1 MFYIVYYL
9 GLCLFILSGTMLLP
23 LLVALFYQEANA
35 FYNFFLISFF
45 MLFLSGSI
53 LFALRGRVLLDR
65 RHSKLLLLVLVWSVV
80 PVAAA
85 LPFYFLESPMT
96 YNSAYF
102 EAVSGFTTTGATVIK
117 NPADLPKSLLV
128 WRSLLNW
135 LGGLTTYVIIALLLK
150 PLSGPEVFGR
160 EMRSIIPSTYS
171 TNNDGI
177 KEAIK
182 AILPLY
188 SALTLACLT
197 LLVVIGMEPLHA
209 LCLTFGAVS
218 TGGFMPIQSSLSIYG
233 LPAAE
238 FVLAVF
244 MLLGTVSLLWVQALV
259 QFRWRTVFSVRE
271 PFSILLA
278 IFLLGCLLTIL
289 TWDPQSNKSIYYSLR
304 TFFSG
309 LVAATSFIST
319 TGYPVS
325 DSTQHVIPY
334 VMMLVIVIV
343 GGGRFSTA
351 GGMKFFRVGEMFR
364 LSYLELQRLVF
375 PHSVSALRHGNVGRE
390 RNVMQSVWTNF
401 TVIVFFICLLAIILS
416 ATGLPITNAFMASAS
431 ALGNF
436 GPVYELYN
444 IDSAASQ
451 YMYANMS
458 SLAHNTLCLGMIL
471 GRVEVLAVLTV
482 LNLQYWRA

>member
-23 LLVALFYQEANA
+23 LIIALLYHEVMA

-45 MLFLSGSI
+45 MLFFSGSI

-65 RHSKLLLLVLVWSVV
+65 RHSKLFLLVLVWSIV
-80 PVAAA
+80 PLAAA
-85 LPFYFLESPMT
+85 LPFYLLESSMS

-102 EAVSGFTTTGATVIK
+102 EAVSGFTTTGASVIK
-117 NPADLPKSLLV
+117 DPAQLPRSLLV

-160 EMRSIIPSTYS
+160 EMRSIIPSTYAS
-171 TNNDGI
+171 NNDGI

-188 SALTLACLT
+188 SGLTLTCLF
-197 LLVVIGMEPLHA
+197 LLIVIGIEPLHA

-218 TGGFMPIQSSLSIYG
+218 TGGFMPIKSSLSIYG

-238 FVLAVF
+238 LVLAVF
-244 MLLGTVSLLWVQALV
+244 MLLGTISLLWVQALI
-259 QFRWRTVFSVRE
+259 QMRWRTVFSVKE
-271 PFSILLA
+271 PFWILGTVFA
-278 IFLLGCLLTIL
+278 LGCLLTFMI
-289 TWDPQSNKSIYYSLR
+289 WDQQSNQNIYYGVR

-309 LVAATSFIST
+309 FVAATSFIST
-319 TGYPVS
+319 TGFPVT

-334 VMMLVIVIV
+334 VLMLVIVVV

-364 LSYLELQRLVF
+364 LSFLELQRLVF
-375 PHSVSALRHGNVGRE
+375 PHSVSPLRHGNVERE

-401 TVIVFFICLLAIILS
+401 TVIIFFVCLLGIILS
-416 ATGLPITNAFMASAS
+416 ATGLPLTNAFMASAS

-444 IDSAASQ
+444 IDSAANQ
-451 YMYANMS
+451 FQYANMS
-458 SLAHNTLCLGMIL
+458 PWAHNVLCLGMIL

-482 LNLQYWRA
+482 LNIAYWRS